1 MNQISTVFATDFAV
15 DAATQVRRASYVC
28 ALQTFRLGAFH
39 EARKLFLDL
48 VEKSIADADFQNLFA
63 SKRILAMLNSNASDM
78 ETQPAIAHHSAVS
91 NTELSTSAL
100 QQQNWLEA
108 TRLFQLGETSEAAKK
123 MRSVCLDLGDWRS
136 VDEYTSS
143 AFVELATM
151 AREVMLET
159 PRGQETTYSEYER
172 LYRWA
177 LRNAKR
183 IAQQFEQE
191 KPHTYREEA
200 WETALFSG
208 GGHAAGLTLRNL
220 LSSLLRARA
229 LGYVSE
235 EITTFAAWDSMC
247 HNYELGVLEMPQSE
261 RTRYDELLC
270 RAQTPPSIKSNA
282 VSTTTTTTSSTLSSG
297 NGADELEASFEDVLA
312 GVSCALDLDFQTDEA
327 DLEVTVFHSR
337 DSGDSL

>member
-1 MNQISTVFATDFAV
+1 MTQISAVFATDFSV
-15 DAATQVRRASYVC
+15 DAATQVRRATFLC

-48 VEKSIADADFQNLFA
+48 AEKSIADADFQNLYA
-63 SKRILAMLNSNASDM
+63 SQRLLAMLNRNATGM
-78 ETQPAIAHHSAVS
+78 ETQPAIANNSAVS
-91 NTELSTSAL
+91 NAELSTSAL

-108 TRLFQLGETSEAAKK
+108 TRLHQLGETSESAKK

-136 VDEYTSS
+136 VDEYTAS

-159 PRGQETTYSEYER
+159 PRCQETTYSEYER

-183 IAQQFEQE
+183 VAQQFEKE

-200 WETALFSG
+200 WETALFG
-208 GGHAAGLTLRNL
+208 FGGHTAGLTLRNL
-220 LSSLLRARA
+220 MSSLLRARA

-235 EITTFAAWDSMC
+235 EIATFAAWDSMC
-247 HNYELGVLEMPQSE
+247 NSNELGVLEMPQSE
-261 RTRYDELLC
+261 RTRYDELLS
-270 RAQTPPSIKSNA
+270 RVQITAPIQSNA
-282 VSTTTTTTSSTLSSG
+282 VSG
-297 NGADELEASFEDVLA
+297 DEADLLEATFEDVLA
-312 GVSCALDLDFQTDEA
+312 DLDSALSLDFQPA
-327 DLEVTVFHSR
+327 
-337 DSGDSL
+337 